1 MFGSVLEVAIGVVF
15 VFLLAS
21 IICSAV
27 REGIE
32 AFLKTRAAFLERGI
46 RELLHDRDATGLA
59 RQVYTHPLVA
69 GMYRDQYDP
78 KEHSKHRWP
87 LARGRDLPAYISS
100 RNFALALLDIA
111 ARGPIDDANR
121 ARSAQAPA
129 LSVAAVKSNLASFP
143 APLQRVLLTSIDVA
157 EGDLNAARTMLE
169 HWYDDAMDR
178 VSSWYKRST
187 QMILFIIGLVFAVVV
202 NVDTITITRYLSH
215 DSAAREAIVAR
226 AQAAVTDTAYLS
238 RSYAQAKADLEDLKL
253 PIGWEAAIVA
263 NRPWY
268 SRILGWFITALAVTM
283 GAPFWFD
290 LLSKVTA
297 VRSAVKPTPKPPPP
311 PDDSSVVVA
320 TGGGGRAAA
329 VVTGGGGATTAI
341 LTGAPHTHD
350 EEHVDACDIT
360 ITSET
365 PDDQLPP
372 AEGGV
377 HT

>member
-1 MFGSVLEVAIGVVF
+1 MA
-15 VFLLAS
+15 A
-21 IICSAV
+21 
-27 REGIE
+27 
-32 AFLKTRAAFLERGI
+32 RAW
-46 RELLHDRDATGLA
+46 A
-59 RQVYTHPLVA
+59 R
-69 GMYRDQYDP
+69 
-78 KEHSKHRWP
+78 
-87 LARGRDLPAYISS
+87 LPAYIPS

-111 ARGPIDDANR
+111 ARGPIDDSNR

-129 LSVAAVKSNLASFP
+129 LSLAAVKANLANFP

-157 EGDLNAARTMLE
+157 DGDLNAARTMLE

-187 QMILFIIGLVFAVVV
+187 QMILFLIGLAFAVVV
-202 NVDTITITRYLSH
+202 NVDTIAVTRYLSH

-226 AQAAVTDTAYLS
+226 AQAAVADTAYLA
-238 RSYAQAKADLEDLKL
+238 RSYAQTKADLDSLKL

-268 SRILGWFITALAVTM
+268 TRILGWLLTALAVTM

-290 LLSKVTA
+290 LLNKVTA
-297 VRSAVKPTPKPPPP
+297 VRSAVKPTPKAPPPP
-311 PDDSSVVVA
+311 PDDPSVVVA
-320 TGGGGRAAA
+320 PAVAEPAA
-329 VVTGGGGATTAI
+329 VVTGGATTTAI
-341 LTGAPHTHD
+341 VAGVPHTHD

-360 ITSET
+360 EMGET

-377 HT
+377 LT

>member
-46 RELLHDRDATGLA
+46 RELLHDREATGLA
-59 RQVYTHPLVA
+59 KQVYTHPLVA
-69 GMYRDQYDP
+69 GMYRNEYEPSD
-78 KEHSKHRWP
+78 HTKHRWP
-87 LARGRDLPAYISS
+87 LARGRDLPAYIPS
-100 RNFALALLDIA
+100 RNFALALLDVA
-111 ARGPIDDANR
+111 ARGPIDDSNP

-129 LSVAAVKSNLASFP
+129 LSLAAVKSNLANFP
-143 APLQRVLLTSIDVA
+143 APLQRVLLTAIDVA
-157 EGDLNAARTMLE
+157 EGDLNAARAMLE

-202 NVDTITITRYLSH
+202 NVDTIAITRHLSH

-226 AQAAVTDTAYLS
+226 AQAAVADTAYLS
-238 RSYAQAKADLEDLKL
+238 RSYTQAKADLEQLKL
-253 PIGWEAAIVA
+253 PIGWDVVLVA

-268 SRILGWFITALAVTM
+268 SRVLGWFITALAVTM

-290 LLSKVTA
+290 LLNKVTA

-311 PDDSSVVVA
+311 PPDDASVVVA
-320 TGGGGRAAA
+320 AGGGRAAA
-329 VVTGGGGATTAI
+329 VVTGGAATTAI
-341 LTGAPHTHD
+341 VAGAPHAHA
-350 EEHVDACDIT
+350 EEHIDACDIT
-360 ITSET
+360 VTSET

-377 HT
+377 LT